1 MRSGEASQG
10 VVRWSCVDRSV
21 DKLGERSHPRLV
33 FEHPTP
39 ESLHSRATH
48 GRSQASTTDFRDPR
62 RSDRSVLDRCRID
75 RASSTRVHV
84 FGLPRIGTDLPVA
97 LQRNRRAPGAGNRDV
112 SRDPSLSSSSSRK
125 NASRRGT
132 SPVSRRP
139 RCPRAG
145 GMGQVRQVV
154 PVRGLGGGR
163 RPRRVRQ
170 AVSRCRRPGGRPRRR
185 RTEQGTLG
193 VGRCR

>member
-1 MRSGEASQG
+1 MTDRLTSSVSDLTQGWSSNTRRRS
-10 VVRWSCVDRSV
+10 
-21 DKLGERSHPRLV
+21 
-33 FEHPTP
+33 
-39 ESLHSRATH
+39 SLHSRATH
-48 GRSQASTTDFRDPR
+48 GRSQASTTSFRDPR
-62 RSDRSVLDRCRID
+62 RPDRSVLDRCRID
-75 RASSTRVHV
+75 RHRALTCRVFSGCQDRHRLAGCAS
-84 FGLPRIGTDLPVA
+84 
-97 LQRNRRAPGAGNRDV
+97 RNRRAQGQAIAMSVGTRRCRLRR
-112 SRDPSLSSSSSRK
+112 SRGSV
-125 NASRRGT
+125 SRRGT